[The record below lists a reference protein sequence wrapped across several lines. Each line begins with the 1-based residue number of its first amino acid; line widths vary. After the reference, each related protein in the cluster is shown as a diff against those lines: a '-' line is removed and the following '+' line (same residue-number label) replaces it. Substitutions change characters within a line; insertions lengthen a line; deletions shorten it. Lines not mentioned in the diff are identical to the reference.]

1 MVKLALNFICKNESH
16 IIEKMLYSTKPIV
29 DLIVATDTGSSDG
42 TQDIIKKF
50 GKDNN
55 IPTYVFDRPF
65 DNFENSRNHSMQK
78 LIETSKLL
86 KWDLDKSYGFWIDCD
101 ETLIIADS
109 FDKEHLTEDI
119 YMLDAYI
126 DRVKHTKN
134 TFFKLS
140 KDFEWYG
147 PVHEFIIPKYD
158 KCRLGGV
165 IDNLYVDCKLEGA
178 SWKGSIS
185 DKYRSHASI
194 LENYIDND
202 RTDPRWIFYTAQS
215 YYDSASTESKSDN
228 DERLRR
234 SMHYY
239 KERVERKDGFKEEIF
254 FSQFRIGTIM
264 KRLEEPWYLTHQ
276 ELLKAYSLD
285 PLRGES
291 IKAIIDYYLQMG
303 DWEKAYIYTKF
314 GKSNFHGKNPYPNRV
329 LFIDESLYGWKFIE
343 VNAIASYYTGRMDEA
358 KSDFK
363 TLKSLILSN
372 PSLFS
377 KDDISKINHNIKI
390 FNK

>member
-101 ETLIIADS
+101 ETLVISKD
-109 FDKEHLTEDI
+109 FNRKNLLKDI
-119 YMLDAYI
+119 YMLSAHIGKMKYT
-126 DRVKHTKN
+126 RN

-140 KDFEWYG
+140 KKFEWYG
-147 PVHEFIIPKYD
+147 PVHEFIRPTQKEYSP
-158 KCRLGGV
+158 GGV
-165 IDNLYVDCKLEGA
+165 IKGLYVDVKMEGA
-178 SWKGSIS
+178 SWQGNIS

-303 DWEKAYIYTKF
+303 DWDKAYIYTKF
-314 GKSNFHGKNPYPNRV
+314 SKSTFCGKNPYPQRI
-329 LFIDESLYGWKFIE
+329 LFLDNSLYEWKFVE
-343 VNAIASYYTGRMDEA
+343 ANVVASYYTGRKEEA

-363 TLKSLILSN
+363 ILKNLISIN

-377 KDDISKINHNIKI
+377 EDDISKINHNEKI